1 MGEIAG
7 RLAYVVI
14 ITTDNSRSEA
24 PLDIM
29 TDIERGLL
37 VEGGSLLPKGRVEGL
52 QVSGGK
58 GYDLVESRHEAIRLA
73 IRSADAEDVVLI
85 CGKGHE
91 TYQLVG
97 NKRYFFDDRLE
108 AGRQLE
114 EGCRLKAEGRSE

>member
-7 RLAYVVI
+7 RLADVVI

-37 VEGGSLLPKGRVEGL
+37 VEGGSLLPKVRVSDL
-52 QVSGGK
+52 PAAGGK
-58 GYDLVESRHEAIRLA
+58 GYDLIESRHEAIRLA
-73 IRSADAEDVVLI
+73 IRAADAEDVVLI

-97 NKRYFFDDRLE
+97 NKRYFLMIGLRPANSCQKL
-108 AGRQLE
+108 
-114 EGCRLKAEGRSE
+114 EGRSE